1 MDSISKTRKQAI
13 IVYLKDYIE
22 ISKKHKMYIG
32 GVIGAGTSIYENE
45 PERYPYDFIR
55 ALRSNISNILSDL
68 YDDEGEN
75 LADKEDIDEIGDA
88 IRPLLETHKA

>member
-1 MDSISKTRKQAI
+1 MSSINKARKQAI
-13 IVYLKDYIE
+13 IAYLKDYIE
-22 ISKKHKMYIG
+22 ISKRHKMYIG

-45 PERYPYDFIR
+45 PERYNYDFIR

-75 LADKEDIDEIGDA
+75 LADHEDIDEIGDA
-88 IRPLLETHKA
+88 VRLLLEIH